1 MQDKTVIRLAQLGC
15 GAFALFIHAQYGINS
30 LLVLMIAVLWGI
42 PLDVIITRATKNN
55 HEKPIKIIT
64 EFPEEKKLE

>member
-1 MQDKTVIRLAQLGC
+1 MQDKTVIRLAQLVC

-42 PLDVIITRATKNN
+42 PLDVIITKVTKNN
-55 HEKPIKIIT
+55 HKPPIQIIT
-64 EFPEEKKLE
+64 KTPEVKKHE